1 MKPLVLVYALF
12 ALAAFVSA
20 AYFGVPYWASPNA
33 SFSEF
38 GQLAFA
44 NGPSA
49 TLSADVSVL
58 YVLANVWILIEAR
71 RQKMRFA
78 WLYLVANTC
87 VAVAFGLSLFLLV
100 RELKRARLEHKAD
113 DGL

>member
-1 MKPLVLVYALF
+1 MKPLVIVYGLF
-12 ALAAFVSA
+12 ALAAFLSA
-20 AYFGVPYWASPNA
+20 AYFGVPYWTSPGASL
-33 SFSEF
+33 SEF
-38 GQLAFA
+38 IALAYT

-49 TLSADVSVL
+49 TLSADVTVL
-58 YVLANVWILIEAR
+58 YPLANLWILIEGR
-71 RQKMRFA
+71 RQKMRFV
-78 WLYLVANTC
+78 WLYVVANTC

>member
-1 MKPLVLVYALF
+1 MKPLVIVYGLF
-12 ALAAFVSA
+12 ALAAFLSA
-20 AYFGVPYWASPNA
+20 AYFGVPYWTSPGASL
-33 SFSEF
+33 SEF
-38 GQLAFA
+38 IVLAYT
-44 NGPSA
+44 NGPAA
-49 TLSADVSVL
+49 TLSADVTVL
-58 YVLANVWILIEAR
+58 YPLASLWILIEGR
-71 RQKMRFA
+71 RQKMRFV

>member
-1 MKPLVLVYALF
+1 MKPLVVVYGLF

-20 AYFGVPYWASPNA
+20 AYFGVPYWTSPNA
-33 SFSEF
+33 SLAEF
-38 GQLAFA
+38 ISLAYI

-49 TLSADVSVL
+49 TLSADVTVL
-58 YVLANVWILIEAR
+58 YVLANVWILVEGR
-71 RQKMRFA
+71 RQNMRHL

-100 RELKRARLEHKAD
+100 RELKRERA
-113 DGL
+113 